1 MARGP
6 VASAPNPLAVNAQA
20 RGLLLNN
27 AVERVNQIYDQ
38 NISPATQTVVNIS
51 PRNAG
56 LLRGFIVRVTGT
68 LTNTAGASTATRTE
82 IGGANALSQIVFTD
96 LQNNNRVQAPGWYL
110 THLAALKQGYA
121 YGGAYA
127 PNVDGNY
134 GNVYT
139 VQSLASSLA
148 AGADA
153 SLTHH
158 YWVPV
163 SYGAEDLRGAIY
175 MGVVQA
181 TANLQVTINSTPGS
195 ASGDGTLAL
204 YSGAGSGVTWKTG
217 TTVRIQVWQ
226 VYYDQ
231 IPTSDNGS
239 VILPMWDLSHIYDIR
254 TTTLTGMASGADFP
268 IEYANL
274 RAFLSTTLVYNN
286 GGTLNAG
293 SDINYFSLQS
303 ANVTELFRYDP
314 TIAALLMRSEI
325 MSDAPKGFYSFSH
338 RRRPIETVQYGN
350 MQLIVNP
357 AGTVNSGAQ
366 FWLGYESFIL
376 RNQVTLAGSVPGG
389 G

>member
-6 VASAPNPLAVNAQA
+6 VAQANPLAVNAQA
-20 RGLLLNN
+20 RNLLLNN
-27 AVERVNQIYDQ
+27 SVERISPIFDQ
-38 NISPATQTVVNIS
+38 NIAPATQSVINIA

-56 LLRGFIVRVTGT
+56 LLRGFIVRVSAT
-68 LTNTAGASTATRTE
+68 LNNGGAGTATRTQ
-82 IGGANALSQIVFTD
+82 IGGANIVSNLIFTD

-127 PNVDGNY
+127 PNVSGNY

-139 VQSLASSLA
+139 VQSAPA
-148 AGADA
+148 TIATTADG
-153 SLTHH
+153 SVVQH

-181 TANLQVTINSTPGS
+181 TANLQVTLNTTLS
-195 ASGDGTLAL
+195 ATSGDTTLML
-204 YSGAGSGVTWKTG
+204 YSGANSGVVYKSG
-217 TTVRIQVWQ
+217 TTVRVQVWQ

-231 IPTSDNGS
+231 IPTDNNGS

-254 TTTLTGMASGADFP
+254 NTTLTGMAAGADFP

-293 SDINYFSLQS
+293 TDINYFSLQS
-303 ANVTELFRYDP
+303 ANVTELYRYDP
-314 TIAALLMRSEI
+314 TLAALFMRSEI
-325 MSDAPKGFYSFSH
+325 MSDAPQGFYSFSH

-357 AGTVNSGAQ
+357 SSVSAGAQ

>member
-1 MARGP
+1 MARTPQNTG
-6 VASAPNPLAVNAQA
+6 PNPLAVNAA
-20 RGLLLNN
+20 SRNLLLNN
-27 AVERVNQIYDQ
+27 AVERVTGIYDQ
-38 NISPATQTVVNIS
+38 NISPSTQSVVNIS

-68 LTNTAGASTATRTE
+68 LNNSTAASTASRTE
-82 IGGANALSQIVFTD
+82 LGGANALSQIVFTD

-110 THLAALKQGYA
+110 THLAALKQGYS

-127 PNVDGNY
+127 PNVDANY
-134 GNVYT
+134 GNVFT
-139 VQSLASSLA
+139 VQSLPSTLA
-148 AGADA
+148 ANTDA
-153 SLTHH
+153 TLVHH

-181 TANLQVTINSTPGS
+181 TANLQLTINTTP
-195 ASGDGTLAL
+195 SGVTGDTTLCL
-204 YSGAGSGVTWKTG
+204 YSGAGTGVTWKSG
-217 TTVRIQVWQ
+217 TTIRIQVWQ

-231 IPTSDNGS
+231 IPTGQDGS

-286 GGTLNAG
+286 GGTLNSG

-303 ANVTELFRYDP
+303 ANVTELWRYDP
-314 TIAALLMRSEI
+314 QLAALFMRSEI
-325 MSDAPKGFYSFSH
+325 MSDAPKGVYSFSH
-338 RRRPIETVQYGN
+338 RRRPLETVQYGN

-376 RNQVTLAGSVPGG
+376 RNQVTLAGSIPGG